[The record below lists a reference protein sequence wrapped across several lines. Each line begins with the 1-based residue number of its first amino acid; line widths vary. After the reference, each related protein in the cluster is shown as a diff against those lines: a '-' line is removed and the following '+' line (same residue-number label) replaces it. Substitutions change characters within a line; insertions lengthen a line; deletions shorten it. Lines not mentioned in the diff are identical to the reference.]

1 MEPTEEDLA
10 SPEFNAIWEVI
21 KPWDIERKYGDGY
34 AEANGT
40 DVMTIL
46 SAVRPVI
53 REQIAQDF
61 DQRAGMRDPDNSFLS
76 RHYSIWATNAADRVR
91 HPEIYSGAAQGV
103 KEE

>member
-40 DVMTIL
+40 DVMAIL
-46 SAVRPVI
+46 NVVRPVI

-61 DQRAGMRDPDNSFLS
+61 DRLASQRDPLDPKTNAM
-76 RHYSIWATNAADRVR
+76 YSHWATSAADRIR
-91 HPEIYSGAAQGV
+91 RPEVYSGATQG
-103 KEE
+103 E